1 MSISKREKLIFPL
14 IYFCLFLL
22 DGQATH
28 LLRLML
34 GNHTSAKTFFIVLI
48 LIYAVDHY
56 PFNYLLGLTIVIGLF
71 YDSYYYGV
79 IGVYMVCLPLTLWL
93 IKTLKQVLPDG
104 TLTIGIITIIAI
116 TFIELS
122 SYLIRTVFQ
131 LTSGSLTTFIA
142 TSLGP
147 SLLVNLLIVMVICLP
162 TAYFSRRKNELL

>member
-1 MSISKREKLIFPL
+1 MSTSKRDKLIFPL

-28 LLRLML
+28 LLRLMF
-34 GNHTSAKTFFIVLI
+34 GNHTSAKVFFIVLI

-56 PFNYLLGLTIVIGLF
+56 PFNYLLFLTIIIGLF

-79 IGVYMVCLPLTLWL
+79 IGVYMLCLPLTLWL
-93 IKTLKQVLPDG
+93 IKTLKQMLPKG
-104 TLTIGIITIIAI
+104 IVSIGIITIISI

-122 SYLIRTVFQ
+122 SYIIRTVFQ

-142 TSLGP
+142 NSLGP
-147 SLLVNLLIVMVICLP
+147 SLLINLLIVMVICLP
-162 TAYFSRRKNELL
+162 LAWFSRRKNELI